1 MSRFTLL
8 VGVLVWV
15 GATLVLLELRWFRR
29 PPLVERLRPYTSG
42 ASPRPVIPARRLEA
56 GVLASLRELSAP
68 IAERLGGRL
77 SGWFGVHESIST
89 RLERVHDPIGAS
101 GFRVSQVGRSVAVGA
116 LVTIAALAGGA
127 SDLLLLVS
135 GIGAALLTFLFI
147 EQQLANR
154 SVRWQRQ
161 LFLELPVVCEQLG
174 MLLAAG
180 YSLGQALSRLA
191 ERGDAAI
198 ARDLRRVVGR
208 LRQGIDEDAAL
219 REWRDLAQVPALDR
233 LLAVLALNREATDLG
248 SLIVEEA
255 RALRTEVHRELI
267 ERIERRGQ
275 QVWIPVTVATLVP
288 GVLFLAVPFIEAM
301 RLFTTT

>member
-1 MSRFTLL
+1 MNRFTLL
-8 VGVLVWV
+8 VGGLLWA
-15 GATLVLLELRWFRR
+15 GSTLVLLEGRWFRR
-29 PPLVERLRPYTSG
+29 APLVDRLRPSTAVAGSRG
-42 ASPRPVIPARRLEA
+42 PRRAQRLEVGA
-56 GVLASLRELSAP
+56 LASARGLLMPLAENAGGHLST
-68 IAERLGGRL
+68 
-77 SGWFGVHESIST
+77 WFGVHETIAT
-89 RLERVHDPIGAS
+89 RLERVHDPISPGA
-101 GFRVSQVGRSVAVGA
+101 FRLRQIGRAAAVGA
-116 LVTIAALAGGA
+116 TVALMALLGGA
-127 SDLLLLVS
+127 GDLLVVAVAVS
-135 GIGAALLTFLFI
+135 AALLTFLAI
-147 EQQLANR
+147 EQQLAAR
-154 SVRWQRQ
+154 STRWQRQ

-180 YSLGQALSRLA
+180 YSLGQALARLSR
-191 ERGDAAI
+191 RSDAVI

-208 LRQGIDEDAAL
+208 LQQGIDEESAL
-219 REWRDLAQVPALDR
+219 REWSDLALVPALDR